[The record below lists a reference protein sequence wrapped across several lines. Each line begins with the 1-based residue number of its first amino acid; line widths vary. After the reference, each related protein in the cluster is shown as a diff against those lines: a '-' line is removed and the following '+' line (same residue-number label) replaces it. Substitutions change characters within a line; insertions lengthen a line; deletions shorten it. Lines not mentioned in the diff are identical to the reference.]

1 MRDKQEIADPTSYQ
15 AIWNL
20 AWPQVLMM
28 MFHFFIGFVD
38 VWVAGQIDP
47 NVQAALGMISQ
58 TFLFFLVIA
67 IAIGNGCVAAIG
79 QSLGAGLEKRA
90 ARYIGLVVLLG
101 AVCGLGI
108 SSLGL
113 TFRNAFLKILQTPD
127 EIYPIA
133 MYFLELYLM
142 LLPVYYI
149 FIISNSVFRANM
161 MVFVPMRAI
170 GIVALVNT
178 IADLGF
184 GLGWW
189 GFPEFGYKGVAWATL
204 LSVTGGTLYNFAV
217 LVCRG
222 ILVKKSFAPWRW
234 IRSALP
240 YLIKVAAPAGG
251 TQALWHT
258 GYIVLF
264 AIVASLPFDSVNALA
279 GLAAGMRIESLL
291 FLPAFAFNMTA
302 SILIGHFLGAGNRVE
317 AKRVGLR
324 ILGTACGLM
333 ALVAMAIWP
342 FITPMAQFVAPDAT
356 VTAQAVI
363 YLKYNIISIP
373 FTVASMTLGGIMTGA
388 GATIYNFWI
397 YSSASWLVRL
407 PVAYVLGHLILKDAE
422 GVYIAMLISQVFQ
435 STTMFYIF
443 MQRDWYRFSMIKRKN
458 ATAPAA

>member
-1 MRDKQEIADPTSYQ
+1 
-15 AIWNL
+15 
-20 AWPQVLMM
+20 MM

-38 VWVAGQIDP
+38 VWVAGQIDS

-58 TFLFFLVIA
+58 TSMFFFVIA

-79 QSLGAGLEKRA
+79 QSIGAGLHKRA
-90 ARYIGLVVLLG
+90 ARYVGLVVMLG
-101 AVCGLGI
+101 LACGLCVSG
-108 SSLGL
+108 LGL
-113 TFRNAFLKILQTPD
+113 IFRDAFLGILQTPQ

-133 MYFLELYLM
+133 MYFLKIYLVI
-142 LLPVYYI
+142 LPVYYVFVI
-149 FIISNSVFRANM
+149 TNSIFRAKM
-161 MVFVPMRAI
+161 LVFIPMRAI
-170 GIVALVNT
+170 IIVALVNT

-184 GLGWW
+184 GLGWF
-189 GFPEFGYKGVAWATL
+189 GFPEFGYQGVAWATL
-204 LSVTGGTLYNFAV
+204 LSVTGGAIYNFSV
-217 LVCRG
+217 LIKRK
-222 ILVKKSFAPWRW
+222 ILVRRSFAPLRW
-234 IRSALP
+234 VRRALP
-240 YLIKVAAPAGG
+240 YLVKVAAPAGG

-264 AIVASLPFDSVNALA
+264 AIVASLPYGAVDALA

-302 SILIGHFLGAGNRVE
+302 SILIGHSLGAGNKVE

-333 ALVAMAIWP
+333 SIIAVIFWP
-342 FITPMAQFVAPDAT
+342 FIDPMAKFLAPEAD
-356 VTAQAVI
+356 VTIQAAV

-407 PVAYVLGHLILKDAE
+407 PVAYILGHLILKDAE

-443 MQRDWYRFSMIKRKN
+443 MRRDWYRFSMIKRKN

>member
-1 MRDKQEIADPTSYQ
+1 MSNSEQITDPTSYK

-20 AWPQVLMM
+20 AWPQILMM

-38 VWVAGQIDP
+38 VWVAGQINP

-58 TFLFFLVIA
+58 TSMFFFVIA
-67 IAIGNGCVAAIG
+67 IAIGNGCVAAIS
-79 QSLGAGLEKRA
+79 QSLGAGLHDRA
-90 ARYIGLVVLLG
+90 ARYVGLVVILG
-101 AVCGLGI
+101 LFCGLCI
-108 SSLGL
+108 SGLGWV
-113 TFRNAFLKILQTPD
+113 FRHVFLGILQTPE

-133 MYFLELYLM
+133 MYFLKIYLV
-142 LLPVYYI
+142 LLPVYYV
-149 FIISNSVFRANM
+149 FIITNAVFRAKM
-161 MVFVPMRAI
+161 MVFVPMRSIA
-170 GIVALVNT
+170 IVAIVNA

-184 GLGWW
+184 GLGWF

-204 LSVTGGTLYNFAV
+204 LSVAGGTIYNFSV
-217 LVCRG
+217 LVG
-222 ILVKKSFAPWRW
+222 SEILVKRSFAPLRW
-234 IRSALP
+234 VRCALP
-240 YLIKVAAPAGG
+240 YLVKVAAPAGG

-264 AIVASLPFDSVNALA
+264 AIVASLPFNAVEALA

-302 SILIGHFLGAGNRVE
+302 SILIGHFLGAGNKVE

-324 ILGTACGLM
+324 ILGVACGIMSLI
-333 ALVAMAIWP
+333 AIGFWP
-342 FITPMAQFVAPDAT
+342 FIQPMAKFLAPEPGVT
-356 VTAQAVI
+356 VQAAV

-388 GATIYNFWI
+388 GATIYNFWV

-407 PVAYVLGHLILKDAE
+407 PVAYVLGHLVFKDAE
-422 GVYIAMLISQVFQ
+422 GVYIAMLISQAFQ

-443 MQRDWYRFSMIKRKN
+443 MRRDWYRFSMVKRKN
-458 ATAPAA
+458 STAPAV

>member
-1 MRDKQEIADPTSYQ
+1 MSNSKQITDPTSYK

-20 AWPQVLMM
+20 AWPQILMM
-28 MFHFFIGFVD
+28 MFHFLIGFVD
-38 VWVAGQIDP
+38 VWVAGQINS

-67 IAIGNGCVAAIG
+67 IAIGNGCVAGIS
-79 QSLGAGLEKRA
+79 QSIGAGLHKRA

-101 AVCGLGI
+101 LTCGLII
-108 SSLGL
+108 SGLGL
-113 TFRNAFLKILQTPD
+113 CGRHIFLGILQTPED
-127 EIYPIA
+127 IYSIA
-133 MYFLELYLM
+133 LYFLKIYL
-142 LLPVYYI
+142 LILPVYYL
-149 FIISNSVFRANM
+149 FVISNAVFRAKM
-161 MVFVPMRAI
+161 MVFVPMRSIA
-170 GIVALVNT
+170 IVALVNA

-184 GLGWW
+184 GLGWF

-204 LSVTGGTLYNFAV
+204 ISVSGGTIYNFWV
-217 LVCRG
+217 LVGKG
-222 ILVKKSFAPWRW
+222 ILVKNSFAPWRW
-234 IRSALP
+234 MRSALP

-251 TQALWHT
+251 TQVLWHT

-264 AIVASLPFDSVNALA
+264 AIVASLPYNAVEALA

-302 SILIGHFLGAGNRVE
+302 SILIGHFLGAGNKGE

-333 ALVAMAIWP
+333 SIVAIGFWP
-342 FITPMAQFVAPDAT
+342 FIEPMAKFLAPEAG
-356 VTAQAVI
+356 VTIQAAV

-397 YSSASWLVRL
+397 YSSASWFVRL
-407 PVAYVLGHLILKDAE
+407 PVAYILGHLVFKDAE
-422 GVYIAMLISQVFQ
+422 GVYIAMLVSQVFQ

-443 MQRDWYRFSMIKRKN
+443 MHRDWYRFSMIKRKN